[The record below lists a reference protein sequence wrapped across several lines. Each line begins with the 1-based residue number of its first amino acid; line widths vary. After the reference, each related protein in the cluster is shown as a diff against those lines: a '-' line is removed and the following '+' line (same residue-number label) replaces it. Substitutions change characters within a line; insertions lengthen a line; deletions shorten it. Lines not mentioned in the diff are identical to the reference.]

1 MLKKF
6 VSIKNVGVFRNSP
19 ASGDTE
25 FRKLTLIHAHNGRGK
40 TTLCAIMRSL
50 KTGDSTLVMERRT
63 LDGAGDP
70 HVHMLIGGG
79 TAEFKN
85 GSWGS
90 ACDHLEVFD
99 ADFIA
104 ANVYSGDAI
113 THEHKKSICRFVL
126 GADGVKLA
134 VAYDSADGA
143 ERAAATALSTA
154 KFDLQKIIARGMV
167 IDTFIGLVEDP
178 EVDKRIAD
186 KKAEIAVIKD
196 STTIETKASLAK
208 LLIEDLPPNLDTLL
222 GKTIDGVAADAEER
236 IRTHLEKHK
245 MKSEAWLSEGLGYVV
260 EEDCPFCGQSLAG
273 SPVIGSIRSF
283 FSDAY
288 RAFQTELSTLQSFVM
303 GISNDAT
310 LLKVQKVIKDNA
322 ALVEFWRKYTDK
334 AEPTLSF
341 DDRVQPAAVKLR
353 VVNDLLTTKISAPL
367 EAVKN
372 TATNEMADWKKLREE
387 VTAYNAAVDA
397 FNLAITG
404 VKKSS
409 ESKSTAALEQE
420 LATLEARKAR
430 HGKEGAAVVKSYQ
443 EAVANKSAAEKAK
456 EKAKDDL
463 DAYNDKVMGMYQS
476 TVNDMLT
483 RFGAAFRLSRVE
495 IEYTGRAP
503 RVGYAF
509 GLRGVD
515 VEPGGDNT
523 PAGTPCFR
531 NTLSSGDRSTLALAL
546 FMAQIKNRKDLASL
560 IVVFDDPFTSLDDFR
575 QQWTCYA
582 LRRLAEDAKQVIV
595 LSHSLEFLKLIANRC
610 DKPNTRTLK
619 LDHINAGDSRIIEF
633 NLDDAAAALVDK
645 DVLKLRSYHYGD
657 EKDAPATVR
666 CIRPILE
673 NHMRKLAPDDCPEG
687 NGWLGTF
694 LGTIKSAS
702 AGSALAVFQPDYDD
716 YDFLN
721 AYTSPYAHD
730 SGTSPAIDEEEARS
744 AVGLTLKLIGR
755 I

>member
-25 FRKLTLIHAHNGRGK
+25 LRKLTLVHAHNGRGK

-50 KTGDSTLVMERRT
+50 KSGDSTLVMERKT

-70 HVHMLIGGG
+70 HVHILIAGG

-90 ACDHLEVFD
+90 TCDHLEVFD

-113 THEHKKSICRFVL
+113 THEHKKNICRFVL
-126 GADGVKLA
+126 GAEGVKLA
-134 VAYDSADGA
+134 VAYDSADAA
-143 ERAAATALSTA
+143 ERAAAAELSTA
-154 KFDLQKIIARGMV
+154 RTDLQKLISRGVV

-186 KKAEIAVIKD
+186 KKAEIAVIQD
-196 STTIETKASLAK
+196 STKIQTKGSLAK
-208 LLIEDLPPNLDTLL
+208 LSIGELPANLDTLL
-222 GKTIDGVAADAEER
+222 GKTIEGVAADAEER
-236 IRTHLEKHK
+236 IGKHLEKHK
-245 MKSEAWLSEGLGYVV
+245 MEGEAWLSEGLGYVV
-260 EEDCPFCGQSLAG
+260 EENCPFCGQGLEK
-273 SPVIGSIRSF
+273 SPVIGSIRLF
-283 FSDAY
+283 FGEAY
-288 RAFQTELSTLQSFVM
+288 GAFQTELSTLETAVM

-310 LLKVQKVIKDNA
+310 LLKIQKIIKDNA
-322 ALVEFWRKYTDK
+322 ALVEFWKKYTDQP
-334 AEPTLSF
+334 EPTLSF
-341 DDRVQPAAVKLR
+341 DDRIQPAAIKLR
-353 VVNDLLTTKISAPL
+353 AVNELVKKKIAAPL
-367 EAVKN
+367 EVVKN
-372 TATNEMADWKKLREE
+372 SATTQIADWKKLCEE
-387 VTAYNAAVDA
+387 VTAYNAEVDA
-397 FNLAITG
+397 INLAITG

-420 LATLEARKAR
+420 LATLEARKTR
-430 HGKEGAAVVKSYQ
+430 HGKEGATAVKLYRD
-443 EAVANKSAAEKAK
+443 AVANKAAAEKAK

-463 DAYNDKVMGMYQS
+463 DAYNDKVMGTYQA

-515 VEPGGDNT
+515 VEPGGDKT
-523 PAGTPCFR
+523 PVGTPCFR
-531 NTLSSGDRSTLALAL
+531 NTLSSGDRNTLALAL
-546 FMAQIKNRKDLASL
+546 FMAQIKNRQDLASL

-575 QQWTCYA
+575 QQWTCFA

-610 DKPNTRTLK
+610 DKPSTRTLK
-619 LDHINAGDSRIIEF
+619 LDHINSGDSRIIEF
-633 NLDDAAAALVDK
+633 NLDDAAAVLVDK
-645 DVLKLRSYHYGD
+645 DVLKLRTYHYGD

-666 CIRPILE
+666 CIRPVLE
-673 NHMRKLAPDDCPEG
+673 NHMRKLAPDDCPAG

-694 LGTIKSAS
+694 LGTIKAAP
-702 AGSALAVFQPDYDD
+702 AGSALTVFQPDYDD

-721 AYTSPYAHD
+721 TYTSPYAHD
-730 SGTSPAIDEEEARS
+730 SGSSPTIDEEEARS

>member
-19 ASGDTE
+19 AWGDTE
-25 FRKLTLIHAHNGRGK
+25 FRKLTLVHADNGRGK

-50 KTGDSTLVMERRT
+50 KTGDSTLVIERKT
-63 LDGAGDP
+63 LDGAGDQ

-79 TAEFKN
+79 TTEFKN

-113 THEHKKSICRFVL
+113 THEHKKNICRFVL
-126 GADGVKLA
+126 GAEGVKLA
-134 VAYDSADGA
+134 VAYDSADAA
-143 ERAAATALSTA
+143 ERDAAKAFNSA
-154 KFDLQKIIARGMV
+154 KANLQNVIARGMA

-178 EVDKRIAD
+178 EVDRRIAD

-196 STTIETKASLAK
+196 STTIQTKGSLAK
-208 LLIEDLPPNLDTLL
+208 LSIGELPANLDTLL
-222 GKTIDGVAADAEER
+222 KKTIEGVAADAEER
-236 IRTHLEKHK
+236 IGTHLQKHK
-245 MKSEAWLSEGLGYVV
+245 MKSEAWLSEGLEYVV
-260 EEDCPFCGQSLAG
+260 EETCPFCGQGLAS

-283 FSDAY
+283 FSEAY
-288 RAFQTELSTLQSFVM
+288 GAFQSELSTLETSVT
-303 GISNDAT
+303 GISSDET

-322 ALVEFWRKYTDK
+322 ALVEFWKKYTDK
-334 AEPTLSF
+334 PEPTLSF
-341 DDRVQPAAVKLR
+341 DDRIQPAAVRLR
-353 VVNDLLTTKISAPL
+353 AVNELLTRKIAAPL
-367 EAVKN
+367 QVVKN
-372 TATNEMADWKKLREE
+372 SAATEIADWKKLREE
-387 VTAYNAAVDA
+387 VTDYNAAVDA
-397 FNLAITG
+397 FNTAITAI
-404 VKKSS
+404 KKSS

-420 LATLEARKAR
+420 LTTIEARKTR
-430 HGKEGAAVVKSYQ
+430 HGKEGVATVKTYQ
-443 EAVANKSAAEKAK
+443 DVAANKIAAEKAK
-456 EKAKDDL
+456 EEAKDDL
-463 DAYNDKVMGMYQS
+463 NAYNDKVMGTYQT

-483 RFGAAFRLSRVE
+483 RFGAAFRLSRVD
-495 IEYTGRAP
+495 IEYTGRSP

-515 VEPGGDNT
+515 VEPGGDKT

-546 FMAQIKNRKDLASL
+546 FMAQIKNRKDLANQ
-560 IVVFDDPFTSLDDFR
+560 IVVFDDPFTSLDEFR

-610 DKPNTRTLK
+610 DRPNTRTLK
-619 LDHINAGDSRIIEF
+619 LEHINAGDSRIIEF

-645 DVLKLRSYHYGD
+645 DILKLRSYYYGD
-657 EKDAPATVR
+657 EKDASATVR
-666 CIRPILE
+666 CIRPVLE
-673 NHMRKLAPDDCPEG
+673 NHMRKLAPDDCPAG

-694 LGTIKSAS
+694 LGTIKA
-702 AGSALAVFQPDYDD
+702 APGGSVLTVFQPDYDD

-721 AYTSPYAHD
+721 TYTSPYAHD
-730 SGTSPAIDEEEARS
+730 SGTSPAINEEEARS